1 MLPRDLFGLCD
12 PPAGQVTVVPA
23 PPRRRAKKKGPPVF
37 RPVALHQAEVFGLL
51 QGFPPL
57 TGPPD
62 AAGLILVARTL
73 RVTAAAGGIEP
84 VQNVDVD
91 ANHCASDAIR
101 CMC

>member
-1 MLPRDLFGLCD
+1 M
-12 PPAGQVTVVPA
+12 
-23 PPRRRAKKKGPPVF
+23 
-37 RPVALHQAEVFGLL
+37 
-51 QGFPPL
+51 

-73 RVTAAAGGIEP
+73 RVTTAASGIEP

-91 ANHCASDAIR
+91 ANHCASDAIS